1 MLYDYLITFFKV
13 IVGLITTE
21 RLVYGALIALA
32 IYLIWVCL
40 ALLNSFQRKFYKN
53 SFKLYNYLK
62 NNSKLSI
69 NDEIIDKRV
78 KNISSGF
85 YHGFKKFKKSESG
98 KPSDYISRREALDVE
113 INGGVLNQGKS
124 FMKAYMTFIFI
135 VLLVFNFAY
144 YGNTQT
150 ITFYLIGESLVL
162 PLVILF
168 IMRIFYFL
176 FTTVKQQLYKSD
188 IEAYYELIDFLDE
201 KFAKV
206 NVVQYNNIQ
215 TQAVEQ
221 NSEPLEE
228 NQETKIDLPEEQK
241 EVNENDLQNA
251 EELSN
256 TTSEGTD
263 GEEEKSGK
271 HLKPAKKTNLLDE
284 YDVFKK
290 KNIDVEKLINEVP
303 SSSNSLPYI
312 NVDSDYVIK
321 DDNVSSSAEELKSF
335 SVASNGSEV
344 LGGMMQDM
352 SSIKKNSNNFI
363 DTDKEIAK
371 IDEEKLKELKSANG
385 ENSEENSDKDAEN
398 EPAQNNEENNN
409 NADTFDSL
417 KQFEINSPNDENI
430 KGEENKVNQDQVEN
444 NSNEQSNIQVENST
458 AEENEVLSSDDNKKK
473 QVVIEDVS
481 ESDFGMTNEEKNIVK
496 EETETVSDLNQDTT
510 DEQTDYTTIVG
521 GFKKHRSKLA
531 NGGVEI
537 QKNEPFARRKR
548 QAENVEIN
556 DEITSIDTAGA
567 DINVLSAEDNT
578 DNILNSLKGGLYS
591 NNSYEED
598 SQVPIQNTI
607 QDNVYG
613 QEQSYNS
620 VQQNQNYTNYGYGYN
635 VNQTP
640 YQSTNYAGYG
650 YPNYTGYNQN
660 YGVQNQT
667 MYDQSYANY
676 NGGFNTPYEEDV
688 VQEEPQ
694 ETKKKSSVK
703 SKSEPALKRQK
714 EKVES
719 NVQAS
724 KPATRGR
731 GRPKKQVFDESL
743 TIKDDKEFDEVLSRA
758 EKLMRKSEEGLS
770 QSQSKR
776 IEKELKMLMD
786 AMNRYKEN
794 R

>member
-40 ALLNSFQRKFYKN
+40 ALLNSFQRKFYRN

-62 NNSKLSI
+62 NNSNLSI
-69 NDEIIDKRV
+69 NDEMIDKRV
-78 KNISSGF
+78 KSISSGF

-124 FMKAYMTFIFI
+124 FMKAYISFIFI

-162 PLVILF
+162 PLIVLF
-168 IMRIFYFL
+168 VMKIFYFL
-176 FTTVKQQLYKSD
+176 YTSVKQQLYKSD

-201 KFAKV
+201 KFAKA
-206 NVVQYNNIQ
+206 NAVQYTSVQ

-221 NSEPLEE
+221 NNEPLEE
-228 NQETKIDLPEEQK
+228 NQETKTDLPEEQS
-241 EVNENDLQNA
+241 EVKDNDLQNA
-251 EELSN
+251 EELTN
-256 TTSEGTD
+256 TTSEDAD
-263 GEEEKSGK
+263 GEEKSDK

-303 SSSNSLPYI
+303 ASSNSLPYI

-321 DDNVSSSAEELKSF
+321 DDNVTSSSEELKSF

-371 IDEEKLKELKSANG
+371 IDEEKLKELKS
-385 ENSEENSDKDAEN
+385 ENEESSEENSDKDSEDK
-398 EPAQNNEENNN
+398 PSQNNEENNGSDSSDN
-409 NADTFDSL
+409 IFDSL
-417 KQFEINSPNDENI
+417 KQFEINNSNDEGV
-430 KGEENKVNQDQVEN
+430 KGEENKDSQDQLEN
-444 NSNEQSNIQVENST
+444 NNGEQSSVEIENST
-458 AEENEVLSSDDNKKK
+458 TEKTEVSDESDNKKK

-481 ESDFGMTNEEKNIVK
+481 DSDFGIIDDEKKDVK
-496 EETETVSDLNQDTT
+496 EETETANDLSENRA

-548 QAENVEIN
+548 QEESVEVN
-556 DEITSIDTAGA
+556 DEPTSFGSAGA
-567 DINVLSAEDNT
+567 DINVLSADDNT

-591 NNSYEED
+591 NNTFEEEN
-598 SQVPIQNTI
+598 QIPA
-607 QDNVYG
+607 QDNVYT
-613 QEQSYNS
+613 QENPYNNA
-620 VQQNQNYTNYGYGYN
+620 QQNQNYANYGYGYN

-640 YQSTNYAGYG
+640 YQNTNYAGYG

-694 ETKKKSSVK
+694 ETKKKPLTK
-703 SKSEPALKRQK
+703 SKVEPALKRQK
-714 EKVES
+714 EKVEKS
-719 NVQAS
+719 VQAQ